1 LAVSPSFA
9 TFGALLARGRRQR
22 WSGTVAQLRGAGVF
36 DISLSI
42 IGRSAL
48 VIVVLVGVG
57 SALAGDDF
65 PLTGSY
71 TQNVPCKGDGSDPK
85 SAQVKIS
92 PQEIVSNMGI
102 CTILNTTQE
111 GNTFNEH
118 VECKFASGPIMG
130 DISFTPR
137 PDKTLDF
144 VDRDGNY
151 KAILHRCPD

>member
-1 LAVSPSFA
+1 VTQPRVTGGFNKIHSIVGCFA
-9 TFGALLARGRRQR
+9 LGL
-22 WSGTVAQLRGAGVF
+22 
-36 DISLSI
+36 
-42 IGRSAL
+42 
-48 VIVVLVGVG
+48 VVL
-57 SALAGDDF
+57 AGGTAIADDDL

-85 SAQVKIS
+85 SALVKIS
-92 PQEIVSNMGI
+92 PQEIVSNMGV
-102 CTILNTTQE
+102 CTILNSTRDGETY
-111 GNTFNEH
+111 NEH

-137 PDKTLDF
+137 PNKTVDF